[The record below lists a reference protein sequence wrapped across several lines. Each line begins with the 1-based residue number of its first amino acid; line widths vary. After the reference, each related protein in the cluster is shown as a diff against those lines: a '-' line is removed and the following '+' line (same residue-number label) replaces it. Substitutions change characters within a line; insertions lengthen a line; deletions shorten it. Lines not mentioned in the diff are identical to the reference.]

1 MKKIQKEVKS
11 KGEVVDTVEVLV
23 YESIPEAL
31 KAKTEAFC
39 LAAINKAVEAGIVNP
54 ARTAKVRPTTASAQL
69 TRLAKDNPK
78 VKARID
84 AILAE
89 FSKK

>member
-1 MKKIQKEVKS
+1 MKKVQKDVKS
-11 KGEVVDTVEVLV
+11 KGEVVDTVEVPV
-23 YESIPEAL
+23 YENIPEAV
-31 KAKTEAFC
+31 KALTDVKC
-39 LAAINKAVEAGIVNP
+39 LAAINKVVEAGIVNP
-54 ARTAKVRPTTASAQL
+54 ARTAKIRPTTASAQL

-89 FSKK
+89 FK